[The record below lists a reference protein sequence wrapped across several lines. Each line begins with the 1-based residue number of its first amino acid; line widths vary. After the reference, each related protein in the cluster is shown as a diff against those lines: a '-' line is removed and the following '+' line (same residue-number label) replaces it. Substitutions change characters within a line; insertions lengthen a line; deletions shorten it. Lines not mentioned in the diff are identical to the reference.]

1 MIYLIIAVLLFTGYM
16 IYEADGFGEKVSMGM
31 SGFILGA
38 LSGLAIWMAL
48 GTAVGIFLPERV
60 ELQTHQI
67 VALQDN
73 IGVEGSFFLGSG
85 TIDSE
90 PHYTYMIETE
100 RGFKL
105 ESVEADEA
113 YIIYDDNPRIQTKY
127 KSLKYDWMYLIAIK
141 WSSAEYT
148 FYIPEGSIYTGYKV
162 DLQ

>member
-1 MIYLIIAVLLFTGYM
+1 MIYVIIAVLLFTGYM
-16 IYEADGFGEKVSMGM
+16 LYEADNFAEKVGMGM
-31 SGFILGA
+31 LGLIMGVLIGFL
-38 LSGLAIWMAL
+38 IWAAL
-48 GTAVGIFLPERV
+48 GSAIGIFLPEKV
-60 ELQTHQI
+60 ELQTQQI
-67 VALQDN
+67 IALQDN

-85 TIDSE
+85 AIDSE

-105 ESVEADEA
+105 ENVEADDS
-113 YIIYDDNPRIQTKY
+113 YIIYDNSPRIETRY

-141 WSSAEYT
+141 WPSAEYT